1 MNNKPE
7 KLIEDLSWLT
17 APIPGQEGGLPWTWI
32 LVAALVLLALASV
45 LFIRWRKGKSVLPF
59 LTPPAPHVQA
69 LAALRDLEKLLQ
81 EGHEKEFVAEVSR
94 VARVYIQGRFGL
106 RAPHRSTEEFLWEA
120 GQSRLLSQGHQ
131 ELLGRFLMHCDL
143 VKFAR
148 HGMGVH
154 EMNGLLHSAREFV
167 SATIPEEKKP
177 DATGKKTA
185 PVSATEAS
193 PGS

>member
-17 APIPGQEGGLPWTWI
+17 APIPGQEAALPWIWI
-32 LVAALVLLALASV
+32 LGVAIVILGLTSV
-45 LFIRWRKGKSVLPF
+45 LFIRWRKGKSVIPF
-59 LTPPAPHVQA
+59 LAPPAPHVQA

-81 EGHEKEFVAEVSR
+81 EGNEKEFVAEVSR

-120 GQSRLLSQGHQ
+120 GQSRLLSQSHQ
-131 ELLGRFLMHCDL
+131 ELLARFLMHCDL

-167 SATIPEEKKP
+167 SATIPEDKKP
-177 DATGKKTA
+177 NSPGKKTA
-185 PVSATEAS
+185 TVPTSELS